1 MKIFSKF
8 QIEVYNKEE
17 FENAERL
24 GLDTST
30 VKDSIV
36 DIYIDL
42 EEVESFRET
51 FLIKDNDIKATN
63 IITKGGE
70 SYVLLIS
77 LEDFLVK
84 YTGRFGEV
92 NIRIQQ

>member
-1 MKIFSKF
+1 MKIFNKF

-30 VKDSIV
+30 VKDSVV

-42 EEVESFRET
+42 EEIESFRET

-84 YTGRFGEV
+84 YTGRFGEG
-92 NIRIQQ
+92 NIRIQ